1 MRKKT
6 VLISAAVFVL
16 SLSSYGQM
24 VSLSI
29 SSGLF
34 LPKEELYRDIY
45 GQGIPLAVEVRFAIQ
60 RTFGLAAGFEYL
72 SASGSALNV
81 NQGDVDFPVHFTM
94 ASYPISV
101 YFIYPVGK
109 LAFWAAAG
117 ISFHSYKEEWEDL
130 DLDHDGKKTKP
141 FLSSGIEY
149 KIAPRLSVRLS
160 LRYQSIVAERGP
172 YIRRDVD
179 LGGLSVFGG
188 LSLRIL

>member
-1 MRKKT
+1 MRNKV
-6 VLISAAVFVL
+6 VLASAAVFFLVL
-16 SLSSYGQM
+16 TSYGQM
-24 VSLSI
+24 VSLSV

-45 GQGIPLAVEVRFAIQ
+45 GRGIPVAGEVRFAIQ

-72 SASGSALNV
+72 SATGTALNV
-81 NQGDVDFPVHFTM
+81 NQGDVDFPVRLTLT
-94 ASYPISV
+94 SYPVSF
-101 YFIYPVGK
+101 YFIYPLGK
-109 LAFWAAAG
+109 LAFWASAG

-130 DLDHDGKKTKP
+130 DLVHEGKKTKP

-149 KIAPRLSVRLS
+149 KIVPRLSLRLF

-172 YIRRDVD
+172 YIRREVD
-179 LGGLSVFGG
+179 LGGLSVLGG